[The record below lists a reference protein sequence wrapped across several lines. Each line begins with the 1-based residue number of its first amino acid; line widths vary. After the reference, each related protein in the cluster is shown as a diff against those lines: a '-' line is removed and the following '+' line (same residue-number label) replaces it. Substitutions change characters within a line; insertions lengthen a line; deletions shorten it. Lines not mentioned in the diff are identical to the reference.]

1 MNKDGSAMDQDIRI
15 HAFEAHHHTF
25 AYGPTHVF
33 AEYLRERASSF
44 IFIQH
49 PFAHRRFYPSTV
61 ELYISGRLVRRIAA
75 PSIRG
80 PQIVLFIKD
89 LLLTIIFAVAMRHRA
104 QLFIGAD
111 ALNALGGMLLHKM
124 GLVRSVVLFAIDYTP
139 RRFSNSLINSLYHT
153 LNVVVARHCNM
164 IWAVSKRIKRAYREI
179 YGAQCPIIIVPAGAH
194 RPPVL
199 PDPQI
204 RHNRLVFLG
213 NIDESKGLQLVIRA
227 LPLIR
232 ERIPQVKTL
241 VIGTGSYYDDLVK
254 LANELEVQDA
264 IEFIGHL
271 PNHERVMLTLTRCD
285 VGLAPYVP
293 EATSISVYGDP
304 CKIKEYLIAGLPV
317 IVTDVP
323 ETAREVSAMCAGTI
337 IDYKVESLA
346 NAIIHLL
353 GDQALLQTYKK
364 NAIRLGQEYLWDK
377 IFNHTMAET
386 IRILGK

>member
-1 MNKDGSAMDQDIRI
+1 MDNLHVLD
-15 HAFEAHHHTF
+15 AHHHTF
-25 AYGPTHVF
+25 AYGHTHVF

-111 ALNALGGMLLHKM
+111 ALNALGGILLHKI
-124 GLVRSVVLFAIDYTP
+124 GFVRSVVLFAIDYTP
-139 RRFSNSLINSLYHT
+139 KRFSNSLINSLYHT
-153 LNVVVARHCNM
+153 LNVVVARHCDI

-204 RHNRLVFLG
+204 RHNYLIFLG
-213 NIDESKGLQLVIRA
+213 NIDKSKGLQLVIRA

-232 ERIPQVKTL
+232 ERIPQVKIL
-241 VIGTGSYYDDLVK
+241 VIGTGSYYDDVVE
-254 LANELEVQDA
+254 LANGLEVQDA

-271 PNHERVMLTLTRCD
+271 PNHEKVMLTLTRCD

-293 EATSISVYGDP
+293 DATNISVYGDP
-304 CKIKEYLIAGLPV
+304 CKIKEYLAAGLPV
-317 IVTDVP
+317 IVTNVP
-323 ETAREVSAMCAGTI
+323 EAAREISGMSAGI
-337 IDYKVESLA
+337 VIDYKVKSIA
-346 NAIIHLL
+346 NAVIFLIEQPDHLTDL
-353 GDQALLQTYKK
+353 
-364 NAIRLGQEYLWDK
+364 
-377 IFNHTMAET
+377 
-386 IRILGK
+386 